1 MAASKHIRITKDQ
14 SFEKKQVDLQAHLKK
29 EKTQKCDE
37 DSLFQLDKAISDS
50 LARLLNTLSQLPEI
64 DRKRRTLRVMIKN
77 AFMQR
82 VTEKPLCVPPAI
94 DWNIMQAKKFK
105 ARQDRKRFKE
115 PLQKILNILHI
126 HPCFIL
132 KMYESEAFRND
143 ELLAYLKN
151 LFPTKVYPNQQ
162 IGPNQPKL
170 DSAVMIS
177 REQERVNLN
186 LISFLGLVIKKEIGS
201 KKSLKQVDFLSDDSI
216 IGKLFYR
223 ILKS

>member
-1 MAASKHIRITKDQ
+1 MAASKLVRISKEQ

-29 EKTQKCDE
+29 EIAQKCDE

-132 KMYESEAFRND
+132 KMYESD
-143 ELLAYLKN
+143 
-151 LFPTKVYPNQQ
+151 
-162 IGPNQPKL
+162 
-170 DSAVMIS
+170 
-177 REQERVNLN
+177 
-186 LISFLGLVIKKEIGS
+186 
-201 KKSLKQVDFLSDDSI
+201 
-216 IGKLFYR
+216 
-223 ILKS
+223 